1 MRNER
6 PSSQSPEKFIRALSE
21 SLHRMAQPLSIVQA
35 TLELALLEPAN
46 AKEYRGIIKEALEQL
61 RRTFEPMQFA
71 GQLTRFQQ
79 PAADVGDVLLSQT
92 VEEVITSLHRTLES
106 AQIGV
111 LFSRPGRE
119 LPVRISPTRLRQ
131 MIFYILQAVQ
141 ALSQPGDAMH
151 VAVKA
156 HAGRLGLSIQLSPTG
171 APGASTVSA
180 GEVRAAQALAL
191 ADAVAT
197 NAAGEFSVTVNP
209 LRIVADFP
217 TTRARIAHAGKYK
230 VDTTPKSRPTASS
243 Q

>member
-1 MRNER
+1 MRNDR
-6 PSSQSPEKFIRALSE
+6 PSSQSQEKFIRALSE

-35 TLELALLEPAN
+35 TLELTLLKPAT
-46 AKEYRGIIKEALEQL
+46 AKEYRGIIKAVLEQL

-79 PAADVGDVLLSQT
+79 PAADVTEVLLSHT
-92 VEEVITSLHRTLES
+92 VEEVIASLHRTLES

-131 MIFYILQAVQ
+131 MVFYVLQAVQ
-141 ALSQPGDAMH
+141 SFSQPGDAMH

-156 HAGRLGLSIQLSPTG
+156 HAGRLGLSIQLSPG
-171 APGASTVSA
+171 ERPEASA

-197 NAAGEFSVTVNP
+197 NAGGEFSVTVNP

-217 TTRARIAHAGKYK
+217 TTRARVAHAGKYK
-230 VDTTPKSRPTASS
+230 VDEPPRSRPTASS

>member
-6 PSSQSPEKFIRALSE
+6 PSSQSQEKFIRVLSE
-21 SLHRMAQPLSIVQA
+21 TLHRMAQPLSIVQA
-35 TLELALLEPAN
+35 TLELALLKPAT
-46 AKEYRGIIKEALEQL
+46 AKEYRVIIKEVLEQL

-79 PAADVGDVLLSQT
+79 PASDVTDVVLSQT

-119 LPVRISPTRLRQ
+119 LPVRISQTRLRQ
-131 MIFYILQAVQ
+131 MVFYVLQAIQ
-141 ALSQPGDAMH
+141 ALAQPGDAMH
-151 VAVKA
+151 IAVKA
-156 HAGRLGLSIQLSPTG
+156 HAGRLGLSIQLSPGET
-171 APGASTVSA
+171 PGASA
-180 GEVRAAQALAL
+180 ADERAAQALAL

-197 NAAGEFSVTVNP
+197 NAGGEFSVAVNP

-217 TTRARIAHAGKYK
+217 TTRSRAAHAGKYK
-230 VDTTPKSRPTASS
+230 VDETLRSRPTASS